1 MQPAARSFRMF
12 RGPTK
17 LLLATASAV
26 AFLCPVLL
34 ADQPLLTDTFTS
46 AEHTGRRAIRGDWKI
61 AGGEAT
67 CTQDDTLYAKY
78 KNHGPIIF
86 YDLPF
91 KDATIR
97 FAFKPEGTK
106 TVVFTANGDSG
117 HIFRAVWNKDGLT
130 TRAFPPAGDKKSIS
144 VGKSAVSIPVMNEWQ
159 SVEIKLRGNRAT
171 IHTGSEQVEAE
182 HASFASPKQNLSIGF
197 SFGSLAIKDLSVTG
211 LPTP

>member
-1 MQPAARSFRMF
+1 MQTTAPSFRTF
-12 RGPTK
+12 SRLTK
-17 LLLATASAV
+17 LFLVAMSAV
-26 AFLCPVLL
+26 AFLSPGLL
-34 ADQPLLTDTFTS
+34 ADEPLLTDTFTS
-46 AEHTGRRAIRGDWKI
+46 AEQTGRRALRGDWKI
-61 AGGEAT
+61 ASGDAT
-67 CTQDDTLYAKY
+67 CTQDDKLYAKF

-106 TVVFTANGDSG
+106 TVVFTANDDSG

-130 TRAFPPAGDKKSIS
+130 ARAFPPAGDKKSIS
-144 VGKSAVSIPVMNEWQ
+144 VGKSAASIPVMNEWQ
-159 SVEIKLRGNRAT
+159 SVEIKLRGDRAT
-171 IHTGSEQVEAE
+171 IRTGSEQIEVE

-211 LPTP
+211 RPTP